1 MPERLRTGGHSDD
14 VGGRAPGTV
23 IGMRI
28 HQLNCGT
35 MAGVSPTRVLL
46 VESPDG
52 LILVDTGIGLQDIAE
67 PARRLG
73 PLRHLLRPALDPGE
87 TARRRIDALGLDPA
101 DVRHIVLTHLDLD
114 HIGGL
119 ADFPDATVHT
129 VAGALTWSIRIPRWI
144 ERRRYRRAQ
153 WEHGPLL
160 VEYEYDNERWE
171 GFRAI
176 PLDAVLEG
184 MKLIELPGHTVG
196 HAGVLVPG
204 GDGPDVLHAG
214 DAFYHRGQIDPAV
227 RIPRWVPPME
237 KIMALESPAIPLTH
251 ARLAAL
257 AERRRGDLD
266 VVCAHDAS
274 GPGGLRS

>member
-1 MPERLRTGGHSDD
+1 APPPGA
-14 VGGRAPGTV
+14 RADSA
-23 IGMRI
+23 
-28 HQLNCGT
+28 
-35 MAGVSPTRVLL
+35 AG
-46 VESPDG
+46 
-52 LILVDTGIGLQDIAE
+52 A
-67 PARRLG
+67 PAA
-73 PLRHLLRPALDPGE
+73 PLRSPRWV
-87 TARRRIDALGLDPA
+87 ARRRC
-101 DVRHIVLTHLDLD
+101 
-114 HIGGL
+114 
-119 ADFPDATVHT
+119 
-129 VAGALTWSIRIPRWI
+129 
-144 ERRRYRRAQ
+144 RRAQ

-237 KIMALESPAIPLTH
+237 KIMA
-251 ARLAAL
+251 
-257 AERRRGDLD
+257 
-266 VVCAHDAS
+266 
-274 GPGGLRS
+274 